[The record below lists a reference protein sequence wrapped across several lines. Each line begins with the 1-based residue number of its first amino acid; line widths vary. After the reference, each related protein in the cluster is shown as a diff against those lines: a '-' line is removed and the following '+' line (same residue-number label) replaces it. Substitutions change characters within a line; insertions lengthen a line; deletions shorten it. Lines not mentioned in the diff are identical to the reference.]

1 MKERGNKVI
10 KIALI
15 LFGIGA
21 IYTVFVLVTGL
32 GVPCPIHAVTGLLCP
47 GCGIS
52 RMFVSLFRLDFKSA
66 FSYNAA
72 VLCLL
77 PLMIAVAA
85 RYVFVYIKYGKRK
98 DRFADSAVYFMI
110 AALLVFGIVRNV
122 I

>member
-1 MKERGNKVI
+1 
-10 KIALI
+10 
-15 LFGIGA
+15 
-21 IYTVFVLVTGL
+21 
-32 GVPCPIHAVTGLLCP
+32 
-47 GCGIS
+47 
-52 RMFVSLFRLDFKSA
+52 MFVSLFRLDFKSA

-98 DRFADSAVYFMI
+98 DRFADSAIYFMI